1 MPYGINTTIN
11 LNVLCDS
18 GMVESNQAYLKDDP
32 LAFGNNFDRHPMGIT
47 MISKFRQYWCFTTY
61 NQVGQKTASTLLVD
75 GSENVVYK
83 WDGKSRYE
91 WVQNL
96 NDFRGITWVSRISE
110 TWVVFGILRDTY
122 KLDLTDNKVYALYS
136 HNGGCLTHAEMWHLD
151 YGKVY
156 ICFDGSSFSV
166 IKYEPNTGNR
176 ILDKKC
182 TNNDPGHQYPRRKD
196 AFRIRNSLDYKNFIF
211 TFDAGKI
218 KRNKAGEGVIKMHI
232 WNIKA
237 YSSPEIFLVTTDE
250 IWIGMAHKVL
260 DVVIIKNY
268 VAVAVQGSKDGAAL
282 VEPFYILVYI
292 IKKDF
297 SLGYYREIT

>member
-1 MPYGINTTIN
+1 
-11 LNVLCDS
+11 
-18 GMVESNQAYLKDDP
+18 
-32 LAFGNNFDRHPMGIT
+32 
-47 MISKFRQYWCFTTY
+47 
-61 NQVGQKTASTLLVD
+61 
-75 GSENVVYK
+75 
-83 WDGKSRYE
+83 
-91 WVQNL
+91 
-96 NDFRGITWVSRISE
+96 
-110 TWVVFGILRDTY
+110 
-122 KLDLTDNKVYALYS
+122 
-136 HNGGCLTHAEMWHLD
+136 
-151 YGKVY
+151 VY

-166 IKYEPNTGNR
+166 IKYEPNTGKR

-182 TNNDPGHQYPRRKD
+182 LNNVPGHQFPQGKD
-196 AFRIRNSLDYKNFIF
+196 AFLIRNSFDYQNLIF
-211 TFDAGKI
+211 TFDAGEI
-218 KRNKAGEGVIKMHI
+218 KRNKSGVAVINMHI

-237 YSSPEIFLVTTDE
+237 YSSPEIFLVSTNK